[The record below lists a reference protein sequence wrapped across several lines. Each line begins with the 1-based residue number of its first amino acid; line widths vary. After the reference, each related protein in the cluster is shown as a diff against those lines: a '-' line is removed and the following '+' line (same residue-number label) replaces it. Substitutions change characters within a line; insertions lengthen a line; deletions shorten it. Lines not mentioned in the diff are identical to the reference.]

1 VPPESA
7 AKHPRPAA
15 RKPDERRNSQ
25 YHRNVRIT
33 QECAALT
40 PYTPATYH
48 VINAEVFAAMKPD
61 AYFINL
67 ARGGV
72 LDEAALLAALHEK
85 RIAGAALDV
94 FEQEPLKP
102 DNPLWDIENVIITCH
117 QAATHGKSGTIDHTF
132 RE

>member
-1 VPPESA
+1 
-7 AKHPRPAA
+7 
-15 RKPDERRNSQ
+15 
-25 YHRNVRIT
+25 
-33 QECAALT
+33 
-40 PYTPATYH
+40 
-48 VINAEVFAAMKPD
+48 MKPD

-72 LDEAALLAALHEK
+72 LDEGALLAALREK

-117 QAATHGKSGTIDHTF
+117 QAATHDGSARTNLPTIQENIRRFLAGDFAHMKNVVARPSPNGKS
-132 RE
+132 